1 MLGGGQAELLVLSD
15 ELLDVRQ
22 QLLLLLLALQLQSF
36 LQLLQSGDRCR
47 KEKISFSKISQSICL
62 TAKAWKQV
70 FLLLGITSPVFPKV
84 QNFRVS
90 N

>member
-47 KEKISFSKISQSICL
+47 KEKISFSK
-62 TAKAWKQV
+62 K
-70 FLLLGITSPVFPKV
+70 
-84 QNFRVS
+84 
-90 N
+90 